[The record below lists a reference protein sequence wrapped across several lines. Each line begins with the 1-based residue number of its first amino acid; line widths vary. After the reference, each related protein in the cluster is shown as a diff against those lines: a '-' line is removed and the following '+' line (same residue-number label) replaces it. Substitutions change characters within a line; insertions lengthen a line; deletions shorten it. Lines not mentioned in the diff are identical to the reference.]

1 MCYNVIV
8 IKNEN
13 LQMGCVMNTDK
24 LFSEINRLALKEIEL
39 YGGPLIIHYNISL
52 EVCERFAEIYN
63 VDPNIV
69 KSGIALAD
77 IKVGYCMKNGI
88 WPQHIQKGY
97 EYAEEILNKL
107 EVDEKTKELLLHCV
121 LAHHGDIPYKS
132 IEAEIV
138 ANSDCYRFLTPAG
151 TVTHFQFATKKG
163 LTHNDAI
170 DMVLSK
176 IEEKMKIVSLKEAKE
191 ELTPYYQSVTKFLQD
206 AKV

>member
-1 MCYNVIV
+1 
-8 IKNEN
+8 
-13 LQMGCVMNTDK
+13 MNSDK
-24 LFSEINRLALKEIEL
+24 LFTEINRLALNEIVL
-39 YGGPLIIHYNISL
+39 HGGPLIIHYNISL
-52 EVCERFAEIYN
+52 EACEKLAEIYN

-69 KSGIALAD
+69 KTGIALAD
-77 IKVGYCMKNGI
+77 IKVGYCIKNGI
-88 WPQHIQKGY
+88 WSQHIEKGY
-97 EYAEEILNKL
+97 EYAKEILDKL

-121 LAHHGDIPYKS
+121 LAHHGNIPYKS

-151 TVTHFQFATKKG
+151 TITHLQFATEKG

-170 DMVLSK
+170 DLALSK

-191 ELTPYYQSVTKFLQD
+191 ELTPYYNMVTKFLND

>member
-1 MCYNVIV
+1 M
-8 IKNEN
+8 
-13 LQMGCVMNTDK
+13 TSDK
-24 LFSEINRLALKEIEL
+24 LFTEINRLALKEIDL

-63 VDPNIV
+63 IDANIV

-77 IKVGYCMKNGI
+77 IKVGYCIKNGI
-88 WPQHIQKGY
+88 WSEHIEKGY
-97 EYAEEILNKL
+97 EYAEEILNRL
-107 EVDEKTKELLLHCV
+107 EVDEKTKKILLHCV
-121 LAHHGDIPYKS
+121 LAHHGDIPYET

-151 TVTHFQFATKKG
+151 TMTHFQFATRKG

-170 DMVLSK
+170 DLVLSK
-176 IEEKMKIVSLKEAKE
+176 IEEKIKIVSLKEAKE
-191 ELTPYYQSVTKFLQD
+191 ELTPYYEMVTKFLKD

>member
-1 MCYNVIV
+1 MT
-8 IKNEN
+8 NE
-13 LQMGCVMNTDK
+13 K
-24 LFSEINRLALKEIEL
+24 LFTEINRLALKEIDF

-63 VDPNIV
+63 VDANIV
-69 KSGIALAD
+69 KAGIALAD

-88 WPQHIQKGY
+88 WNKHIEEGY
-97 EYAEEILNKL
+97 KYAEEILNRF
-107 EVDEKTKELLLHCV
+107 EIDEDTKNLLLHCV
-121 LAHHGDIPYKS
+121 LAHHGTIPYNS

-151 TVTHFQFATKKG
+151 TVTHFQFATRKG

-176 IEEKMKIVSLKEAKE
+176 IEEKIKIVSLKEAKE
-191 ELTPYYQSVTKFLQD
+191 ELIPYYNSVTKFLKD